1 MPIPSPTSTVYRV
14 DFRAPD
20 IIFQEGF
27 QPRGNNMNIID
38 HLSGRSTYG
47 QHASFTHN
55 SGLISTAGIRNAAI
69 RIGYSNAQ
77 AWQMHNTGT
86 PPTMYLYEIR
96 GTNNMYNARAPM
108 ENYMEMYAGNTGQ
121 YRFWASRI
129 ANDAETEEWV
139 AAGAIEP
146 EQISRA
152 YSLTFAAR
160 GEVPTVSEAPVATN
174 SAFVQTSSTTSAEV
188 YPVADG
194 DNVTPWYMP
203 GGRLMQRI
211 PTAFACCFTSNE
223 DLNKKANLNAR
234 EMICDGFKPIELES
248 VKYDHYIKLINHHD
262 EL

>member
-1 MPIPSPTSTVYRV
+1 MPIPSPTSTVYRI
-14 DFRAPD
+14 DFRAPE

-55 SGLISTAGIRNAAI
+55 SGLISTAGIRDAAI

-77 AWQMHNTGT
+77 VWQMHNTGT

-96 GTNNMYNARAPM
+96 GTTDMYNARASM
-108 ENYMEMYAGNTGQ
+108 EDYMRMVTDSAMES
-121 YRFWASRI
+121 RFWASRI

-139 AAGAIEP
+139 SAAPVGSD
-146 EQISRA
+146 QINRA
-152 YSLTFAAR
+152 YSLTFSAR

-174 SAFVQTSSTTSAEV
+174 PAFIQTGSTTSAEV
-188 YPVADG
+188 YPVSYG
-194 DNVTPWYMP
+194 DNVIPWYIP
-203 GGRLMQRI
+203 TGRLIRRI
-211 PTAFACCFTSNE
+211 PTAFSCCFTSNE
-223 DLNKKANLNAR
+223 TVDVN
-234 EMICDGFKPIELES
+234 EMICDGFRPTQFENI
-248 VKYDHYIKLINHHD
+248 KYEYFISLITYHD